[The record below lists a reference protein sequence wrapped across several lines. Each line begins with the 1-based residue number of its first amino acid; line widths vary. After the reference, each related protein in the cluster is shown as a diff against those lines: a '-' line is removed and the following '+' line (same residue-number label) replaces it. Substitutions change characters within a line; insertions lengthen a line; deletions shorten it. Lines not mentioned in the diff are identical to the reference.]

1 MDVQP
6 QASSAPAG
14 SGATI
19 AVIADLVASRT
30 SSDRA
35 ALHRRVVDVL
45 AEANE
50 RFGPAT
56 PLRVTVG
63 DEFQGAFASLGQA
76 LRTTLWLRMA
86 LLVGEPG
93 CDVRFGLGRGDVTVV
108 DAERG
113 IEDGTAWWVARD
125 ALTGVEAEA
134 GRAGLRHRRTS
145 YRADPA
151 TGGGPDASLV
161 ESLLIC
167 RDQVVGAM
175 SVRSCRLLLG
185 VLEGRS
191 QLELAESEQ
200 ISASAVSQRVRRD
213 GITALVAAEHLLEG
227 V

>member
-1 MDVQP
+1 MDVQLE
-6 QASSAPAG
+6 ASSSTAA
-14 SGATI
+14 SGATV

-30 SSDRA
+30 APDRA
-35 ALHRRVVDVL
+35 ALHRRVVAVL
-45 AEANE
+45 EAANA
-50 RFGPAT
+50 RFAPAT

-76 LRTTLWLRMA
+76 LRCTLWLRTA
-86 LLVGEPG
+86 LLTGDPG
-93 CDVRFGLGRGDVTVV
+93 CDVRFGLGRGEVTVV
-108 DAERG
+108 DPERG

-125 ALTGVEAEA
+125 ALTGVEADAE
-134 GRAGLRHRRTS
+134 RAGLRHRRTS
-145 YRADPA
+145 YRAAPEA
-151 TGGGPDASLV
+151 TGGPDPALV
-161 ESLLIC
+161 EALLIC

-191 QLELAESEQ
+191 QLELAEAEE

-213 GITALVAAEHLLEG
+213 GITALVTAEHLLEE